1 VQQSAP
7 IPQNN
12 EDMLP
17 SRPSSAIGTNIF
29 GDIWISHKS
38 LSYFDISSRGQTP
51 RFHTLGSIQGLE
63 VEMDEHRKTTSM
75 FHHATQYNTHMTII
89 LFGLFEME
97 TKNKQ
102 IVEEKNKYVLNFQK
116 VLEKE

>member
-1 VQQSAP
+1 VQQYAL

-17 SRPSSAIGTNIF
+17 SRPSFAIGTNIF

-38 LSYFDISSRGQTP
+38 LDYFDISSRGQTP

-63 VEMDEHRKTTSM
+63 IEMDEHRRTTSM
-75 FHHATQYNTHMTII
+75 FQHATKYNTHMTNI
-89 LFGLFEME
+89 LLRLFDME
-97 TKNKQ
+97 IKNKQ
-102 IVEEKNKYVLNFQK
+102 IVEEKNKYVLNFQR

>member
-1 VQQSAP
+1 MQQSAP

-29 GDIWISHKS
+29 GDIWISHKI
-38 LSYFDISSRGQTP
+38 LGYFDISSRGQTP
-51 RFHTLGSIQGLE
+51 RFHTLRSIQGLE
-63 VEMDEHRKTTSM
+63 VEMDEHRRTTNM
-75 FHHATQYNTHMTII
+75 FQHATKYNTHMTNI
-89 LFGLFEME
+89 LLGLFDME
-97 TKNKQ
+97 IKNKQ
-102 IVEEKNKYVLNFQK
+102 IIEEKNKYVLNFQR